1 MGAEKRHAR
10 FQIGLEHRCPGM
22 LVEIVEGGAVTIDD
36 RDVVSPSQEKASVT
50 PRPTRHVENG
60 RLRWE
65 APRPPFDPS

>member
-36 RDVVSPSQEKASVT
+36 RDVVSPSQEKAGV
-50 PRPTRHVENG
+50 
-60 RLRWE
+60 
-65 APRPPFDPS
+65 APCTTGHIKNRRF